1 MKKFISPMKNILIT
15 GGSSG
20 IGLAIA
26 KTLMDDGGWKIVS
39 LSRTQGKIERAL
51 SNFPEMEGDVDFITG
66 DVSKPEDCRRV
77 ADYLGDTYGELH
89 GLVNNA
95 GMLTAG
101 GIQDIDFE
109 LWKANLDINLNAPYL
124 LTQALLPLL
133 KASGGASVVN
143 ISSVASRIP
152 GRSIAYSV
160 SKAGLDMITEFL
172 AGELGPYNIRV
183 NAVNP
188 GLVETPLHLDSKV
201 VADETL
207 YREMLVKSA
216 RKYPIG
222 RIGKPEDIAQMVC
235 FLLSEKASWVTGSII
250 RVDGGSSVFNEILP
264 RKEKG

>member
-1 MKKFISPMKNILIT
+1 MKHILIT

-26 KTLMDDGGWKIVS
+26 KKLMEEGNRKVIS
-39 LSRTQGKIERAL
+39 LSRSQEKIERAL
-51 SNFPEMEGDVDFITG
+51 FTHPEMEGEVDFITG
-66 DVSKPEDCRRV
+66 DVSKAGDCQKV
-77 ADYLGDTYGELH
+77 AGYLKDRYGKLD

-101 GIQDIDFE
+101 GIHDIDYE

-124 LTQALLPLL
+124 LTQMMLPLL
-133 KASGGASVVN
+133 KASGNASVVN

-172 AGELGPYNIRV
+172 AGELGPYQIRV

-201 VADETL
+201 VDDESM
-207 YREMLVKSA
+207 YREMLAKSA
-216 RKYPIG
+216 GKYPIG

-250 RVDGGSSVFNEILP
+250 RVDGGSSVFNEILK
-264 RKEKG
+264 RKNR